1 MYAAEYIIDR
11 YLIRSIWL
19 YENENKLVNTSNEL
33 INASN
38 QQWNLQSS

>member
-11 YLIRSIWL
+11 YLIRSILL
-19 YENENKLVNTSNEL
+19 YENENKVNFTSNEL